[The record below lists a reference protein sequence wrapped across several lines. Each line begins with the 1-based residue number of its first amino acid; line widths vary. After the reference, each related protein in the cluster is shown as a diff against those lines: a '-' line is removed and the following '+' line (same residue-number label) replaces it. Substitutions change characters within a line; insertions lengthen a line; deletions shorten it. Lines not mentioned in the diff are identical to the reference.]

1 MQVLKDRGNIRLC
14 ADAEFLPHSDS
25 KMNPPGF
32 DVEVAQAVAKHMGL
46 DATMHWVVT
55 MKGFRALRNLYDGE
69 CDFFMGL
76 PRDESFLDE
85 AFKLDVTSPYYNGG
99 FATLIRKDAK
109 SQTLTDYKASGVG
122 VIMATVPDVRLFERG
137 YQRKLYRSFEE
148 VMAAFHNKEIDV
160 AVVPALEAGWA
171 VYKDE
176 QSGLRVLA
184 DTDKAFIYPM
194 GFGVRKKEKDV
205 KAAIDAAIEA
215 LQKDGT
221 IEKIRAKY
229 GVPAL
234 AVAAAGAEPAAEAKP
249 ADAAPAAEPAKPKDE
264 SAAPA
269 AHSAEALAADFPNDE
284 KTIDKGRRLYKQACY
299 KCHGENG
306 VSGGT
311 IPDLRHY
318 KGDHYEMF
326 ATIQSGRVE
335 KGMPAWNDYLTADE
349 IKKIIVYV
357 KSLPPE

>member
-1 MQVLKDRGNIRLC
+1 
-14 ADAEFLPHSDS
+14 
-25 KMNPPGF
+25 MNPPGF

-76 PRDESFLDE
+76 PRDKSFLDE
-85 AFKLDVTSPYYNGG
+85 AFKLDVSEPYYNGG
-99 FATLIRKDAK
+99 FATLVRKDIKIGNLADHK
-109 SQTLTDYKASGVG
+109 SSGVA
-122 VIMATVPDVRLFERG
+122 VVMATVPDFRLFERG
-137 YQRKLYRSFEE
+137 YERKLYRSLEQIL
-148 VMAAFHNKEIDV
+148 AAFRAKEIDV

-171 VYKDE
+171 VAKNDH
-176 QSGLRVLA
+176 SGLRVLDA
-184 DTDKAFIYPM
+184 TEKAFMYPM

-205 KAAIDAAIEA
+205 KAAIDAAVTS
-215 LQKDGT
+215 LKGDGT
-221 IEKIRAKY
+221 IDKLRAKY

-234 AVAAAGAEPAAEAKP
+234 VAADADADAGALAAPKAAGAAVVLAAAPQAPLPKDTATAGAP
-249 ADAAPAAEPAKPKDE
+249 ADDQA
-264 SAAPA
+264 S
-269 AHSAEALAADFPNDE
+269 ALAADFPNDP
-284 KTIDKGRRLYKQACY
+284 KSIDSGRRLYKQACY

-311 IPDLRHY
+311 VPDLRKY
-318 KGDHYEMF
+318 TGTHYEMIGVVQ
-326 ATIQSGRVE
+326 AGRVD
-335 KGMPAWNDYLTADE
+335 KGMPAWNDFLTIDE